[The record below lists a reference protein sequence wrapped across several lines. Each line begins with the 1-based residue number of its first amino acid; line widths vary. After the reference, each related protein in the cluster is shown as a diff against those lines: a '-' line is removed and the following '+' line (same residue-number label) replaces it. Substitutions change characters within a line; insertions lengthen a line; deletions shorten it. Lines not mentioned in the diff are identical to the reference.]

1 MNEKWQR
8 RKKSRFSLP
17 KDTILG
23 LVVLLLIFVTVI
35 GLNFKKDS
43 HSVIN
48 SPKEKNIINTKVRV
62 VDGDTIEINSEKI
75 RLFGIDAPE
84 RGQPCKKNDIP
95 YNCGEA
101 SKKHLQFIIVGQN
114 VICDDRGKDR
124 WGRKISICKVG
135 GEDINELMVKHG
147 WAVAYRK
154 YSKKYVDNEDFAR
167 LNQLGMWSKE
177 FTLPSVWRK
186 SKDKR
191 YER

>member
-1 MNEKWQR
+1 MNEKWHR
-8 RKKSRFSLP
+8 RKKSRFSLS

-23 LVVLLLIFVTVI
+23 IVVLFAVFVTVI
-35 GLNFKKDS
+35 ILS
-43 HSVIN
+43 HKNNTPNVSDP
-48 SPKEKNIINTKVRV
+48 PKENIINNKVRV
-62 VDGDTIEINSEKI
+62 VDGDTLEINSEKI

-84 RGQPCKKNDIP
+84 RGQPCKKNNIS

-114 VICDDRGKDR
+114 VTCDDRGKGR

-147 WAVAYRK
+147 WAIAYRK
-154 YSKKYVDNEDFAR
+154 YSKKYVSDENFAR

-177 FTLPSVWRK
+177 FTPPSVWRK
-186 SKDKR
+186 LKDKR
-191 YER
+191 HER